1 MRSHVNIEICS
12 TVLAYKYL
20 YKYVRKGPDMAVV
33 ALEKDAD
40 AGERPVN
47 EIKQYATGR
56 YLSAFEAYWRF
67 FGFDLH
73 DESPRVEPLAVH
85 LPNRQVSF
93 LSCA

>member
-20 YKYVRKGPDMAVV
+20 YKYVRKGPDMAIV
-33 ALEKDAD
+33 ALEKDG
-40 AGERPVN
+40 GERPID
-47 EIKQYATGR
+47 EIRQYVTGR
-56 YLSAFEAYWRF
+56 YLSVFEAYWHF

-93 LSCA
+93 FVVCLT